1 MQMTSKAQ
9 KIQNELNRLD
19 KEIKI
24 MRQNQKNQREMMY
37 AELGKEFYKAS
48 GAKSYAEAFAKIG
61 IASDTSLG
69 VSQSN
74 NLMDEQD
81 IQFLMNIVHH
91 MTKGDNGN
99 WRLPREELQTLVN
112 RVHDMFDDS
121 SKSELTPDEMIS
133 ADVSFLR

>member
-1 MQMTSKAQ
+1 MEMTLKAQ
-9 KIQNELNRLD
+9 KIQNELDRLD
-19 KEIKI
+19 EEIKG
-24 MRQNQKNQREMMY
+24 MYQKRKEKRDLMY
-37 AELGKEFYKAS
+37 IELGKEFYKATES
-48 GAKSYAEAFAKIG
+48 KSYAEAFSKIG
-61 IASDTSLG
+61 TVSDTSLG

-74 NLMDEQD
+74 NLMNEQD